1 MAGNNLSP
9 RQKMIGMMY
18 LVLTALLALNTSK
31 EIINA
36 FVTINESLE
45 SSVGNMVS
53 KNGLAYTTFEKQMVN
68 DKTKT
73 EPYYKRAQQV
83 KKLASDL
90 DKYINALK
98 DELIRETDKI
108 EKGAK
113 TRTLREVEAK
123 DNYDVPTHM
132 LCGDKQDGRGFKASA
147 LKQSIDKFKKDVIAD
162 LEAKDQAEFTNR
174 LNQLFNTKDPDP
186 KNANDKL
193 LIEEGKRSWEM
204 ANFYHNPV
212 VASVAQ
218 LTKFQLDL
226 KNAESEIVNHL
237 LSSIDATNLKFSDVM
252 PKVVAPTSY
261 VIIGQQYEA
270 DVFLAAYSKTS
281 APEIVVGGQTLPVE
295 DGMGKYRASPR
306 TPGEQKWGGMIRV
319 KQPDNTYKE
328 YPFESSFIASA
339 PSASVSADKMNVIYI
354 GVDNPISIS
363 VPGVPAEKVS
373 FNAKG
378 VTLTPDPKGG
388 KGHFTAKATAPG
400 IATIDVVAA
409 QGDKKI
415 PMGSFSFRLKRIPD
429 PVAKIGGKRDGS
441 MPKAQLAAQSAIIP
455 VMEGFDFD
463 LFSKVKS
470 FKMSRYG
477 KGRDPVE
484 KSSETNVLTGDM
496 SEIIKQSRPGDK
508 ILFEYIK
515 ATMPDGT
522 TRDIN
527 SISITVQ

>member
-1 MAGNNLSP
+1 
-9 RQKMIGMMY
+9 
-18 LVLTALLALNTSK
+18 
-31 EIINA
+31 
-36 FVTINESLE
+36 
-45 SSVGNMVS
+45 
-53 KNGLAYTTFEKQMVN
+53 
-68 DKTKT
+68 
-73 EPYYKRAQQV
+73 
-83 KKLASDL
+83 
-90 DKYINALK
+90 
-98 DELIRETDKI
+98 
-108 EKGAK
+108 
-113 TRTLREVEAK
+113 
-123 DNYDVPTHM
+123 
-132 LCGDKQDGRGFKASA
+132 
-147 LKQSIDKFKKDVIAD
+147 
-162 LEAKDQAEFTNR
+162 
-174 LNQLFNTKDPDP
+174 
-186 KNANDKL
+186 
-193 LIEEGKRSWEM
+193 
-204 ANFYHNPV
+204 
-212 VASVAQ
+212 
-218 LTKFQLDL
+218 
-226 KNAESEIVNHL
+226 
-237 LSSIDATNLKFSDVM
+237 M

-281 APEIVVGGQTLPVE
+281 APEIVVGGSTLPVE
-295 DGMGKYRASPR
+295 DGMGKYRVSPR

-378 VTLTPDPKGG
+378 VTLTPDAKGG
-388 KGHFTAKATAPG
+388 KGHFLAKATAVG
-400 IATIDVVAA
+400 EATIDVVAA

-415 PMGSFSFRLKRIPD
+415 PMGSFKFRLKRIPD
-429 PVAKIGGKRDGS
+429 PIAKIGGKKEGS
-441 MPKAQLAAQSAIIP
+441 IPKAQLAAQSAIIP

-477 KGRDPVE
+477 KGRDPIE
-484 KSSETNVLTGDM
+484 KTSDSNTLTGDM
-496 SEIIKQSRPGDK
+496 KTIIDQSRPGDK

-527 SISITVQ
+527 SISLTVQ